1 MSFDNR
7 HVYDS
12 IPDLYDFEYP
22 ECSGPELDFWDLVVT
37 QAGGP
42 ALELAVGTGRIAI
55 PLARLGHDIWGID
68 TSGPMLDRA
77 SAKIRQLPAAVRG
90 RLHLHAQSMSE
101 FNLPA
106 QFGLIYAPFNS
117 FLLQDP
123 ASAAPA
129 CLACARDHL
138 RPGGRLVIDAF
149 SPGPEDLL
157 PDAEELTY
165 LERHPETGARVT
177 RRREYTYDTESSA
190 AISQITYR
198 LLYDNQTTE
207 IFALSYQLY
216 LSSVRTLT
224 LLLDHAGFRVLETFG
239 DYLGHE
245 YRRPEDNL
253 ILVCESTKPATDQ
266 DSLQSSATD

>member
-1 MSFDNR
+1 MPFDNR
-7 HVYDS
+7 HVHDS

-22 ECSGPELDFWDLVVT
+22 ECVSPELDFWDLMVT

-55 PLARLGHDIWGID
+55 PLARLGHEIWGLD
-68 TSGPMLDRA
+68 TSEPMLDRA
-77 SAKIRQLPAAVRG
+77 AAKIQQLPAGVRG

-101 FNLPA
+101 FDLPT

-123 ASAAPA
+123 THAAPA
-129 CLACARDHL
+129 CLACIEEHL

-149 SPGPEDLL
+149 APGPEDLL

-177 RRREYTYDTESSA
+177 RRREYTYDSESSA
-190 AISQITYR
+190 AISHLTYR
-198 LLYDNQTTE
+198 LTYDNATTQS
-207 IFALSYQLY
+207 FSFSYQLH
-216 LSSVRTLT
+216 LSSVSALMT
-224 LLLDHAGFRVLETFG
+224 LLNNAGFSVLETFG

-253 ILVCESTKPATDQ
+253 ILICESSRLPKGQ
-266 DSLQSSATD
+266 DSLESPLSD

>member
-1 MSFDNR
+1 M
-7 HVYDS
+7 
-12 IPDLYDFEYP
+12 
-22 ECSGPELDFWDLVVT
+22 VT

-55 PLARLGHDIWGID
+55 PLARLGHEIWGLD
-68 TSGPMLDRA
+68 TSEPMLERA
-77 SAKIRQLPAAVRG
+77 ATKIRQLPAAVRG

-101 FNLPA
+101 FDLPT

-129 CLACARDHL
+129 CLACIEDHL

-177 RRREYTYDTESSA
+177 RRREYTYDSTLSA
-190 AISQITYR
+190 AISHLTYR
-198 LLYDNQTTE
+198 LLYDNSHTDFFE
-207 IFALSYQLY
+207 FSYQLY
-216 LSSVRTLT
+216 LSSVSAITS
-224 LLLDHAGFRVLETFG
+224 LLNTAGFSVLETFG

-253 ILVCESTKPATDQ
+253 ILICESSGSPTDQ
-266 DSLQSSATD
+266 ESVESSVNDRSSRRPAP